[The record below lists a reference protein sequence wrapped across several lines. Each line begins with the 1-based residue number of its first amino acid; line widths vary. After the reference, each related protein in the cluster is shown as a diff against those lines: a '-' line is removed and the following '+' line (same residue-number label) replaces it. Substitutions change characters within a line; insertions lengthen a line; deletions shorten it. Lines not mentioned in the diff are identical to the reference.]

1 MAPWCVQR
9 HAHLLL
15 ARVCRV
21 QESWYEPRF
30 PAMPI
35 LRHQLVFTTAA
46 PIEFIDLTEPVRTWV
61 RSAGVREGLLTVTSP
76 HTTARIT
83 RNEREP
89 ELQRD
94 MVRFLERLAPA
105 GDDYGHNVA
114 PVDDRLNA
122 HAHLLG
128 LFMPAAETIPVA
140 DGEVVLGGWQA
151 LFLVELDGP
160 RERREVQLQL
170 TWPG

>member
-1 MAPWCVQR
+1 MT
-9 HAHLLL
+9 
-15 ARVCRV
+15 
-21 QESWYEPRF
+21 
-30 PAMPI
+30 I
-35 LRHQLVFTTAA
+35 LRHTLSLATTA
-46 PIEFIDLTEPVRTWV
+46 PIEFIDLTEPVRAWV
-61 RSAGVREGLLTVTSP
+61 RASGIRDGLLTVTSP

-83 RNEREP
+83 RNEREG

-105 GDDYGHNVA
+105 GDEYGHNVA

-140 DGEVVLGGWQA
+140 EGDVVLGGWQA
-151 LFLVELDGP
+151 LFFVELDGP
-160 RERREVQLQL
+160 RERREVHLQL
-170 TWPG
+170 MGPG